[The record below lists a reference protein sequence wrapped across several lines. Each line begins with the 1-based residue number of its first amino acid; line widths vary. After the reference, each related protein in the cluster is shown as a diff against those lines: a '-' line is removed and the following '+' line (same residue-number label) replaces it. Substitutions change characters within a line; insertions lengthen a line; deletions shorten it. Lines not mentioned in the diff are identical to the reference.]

1 MGLRL
6 LHTSDVH
13 LGRAFGYLGERAE
26 THRLRLKQALE
37 KAYRIA
43 QDHECD
49 ALIIAGDLFDRPRVE
64 LEWVE
69 FALSLIAS
77 VSFPT
82 IVIPGNHDPADRH
95 PFAERRSLPHQ
106 LRFYPHAKRERLPA
120 LDVEIIAC
128 PAGEDRRFQTLLK
141 RDPAGA
147 PYQVAVVHGS
157 MPTAGEG
164 TLRREWFRDC
174 QLDYVAIGDWHS
186 PQDFSEIGVACW
198 YSGAPEM
205 IMPNQRLPGVA
216 LLVELSDRSRPQ
228 ITPIQTGSAHFPEGA
243 DSSGVVEVNVS
254 GHNSLTSLLETLRP
268 ILDETTVARIR
279 LTGRWD
285 SDVPLD
291 LEVLY
296 EALSV
301 QCLWVWMEP
310 AFRSVG
316 LAPQTP
322 FEHALAE
329 VYQECKARMQ
339 GDAELLDSAYQQALY
354 LLRGGRL

>member
-1 MGLRL
+1 MALRL

-26 THRLRLKQALE
+26 AHRLRLRQALK
-37 KAYRIA
+37 KAYQIA
-43 QDHECD
+43 QDHACD
-49 ALIIAGDLFDRPRVE
+49 ALIIAGDLFDHPRVE
-64 LEWVE
+64 REWVE

-77 VSFPT
+77 VPFPT

-95 PFAERRSLPHQ
+95 PFAEHRSLPRQ
-106 LRFYPHAKRERLPA
+106 LRFYPRAKRERLSA
-120 LDVEIIAC
+120 IDVEIIAC
-128 PAGEDRRFQTLLK
+128 PAGEEPRFQTLLQ
-141 RDPAGA
+141 RDHAGA

-174 QLDYVAIGDWHS
+174 QLDYVALGDWHS
-186 PQDFSEIGVACW
+186 PQDFSEVGVACW

-216 LLVELSDRSRPQ
+216 LLVELSDRSRPL
-228 ITPIQTGSAHFPEGA
+228 ITPIQTGAAHFPEGA
-243 DSSGVVEVNVS
+243 DGSGVVEVDVS
-254 GHNSLTSLLETLRP
+254 GCDSLTSLMERLRP
-268 ILDETTVARIR
+268 ILDGTTVARIR
-279 LTGRWD
+279 LIGQWD
-285 SDVPLD
+285 SDAPLD
-291 LEVLY
+291 LEGLY
-296 EALSV
+296 EALSG
-301 QCLWVWMEP
+301 QCLWVEIEP
-310 AFRSVG
+310 AFRSVE
-316 LAPQTP
+316 LEPQTP

-329 VYQECKARMQ
+329 VYQEWRARRE